1 MHIFIFRQIYTYG
14 CIVCISIHMYKN
26 LYTNNLYVQAGV
38 NLKIFIFEI
47 SLCKMA
53 QLLSFAFDE
62 HFSRINFYVGN

>member
-1 MHIFIFRQIYTYG
+1 
-14 CIVCISIHMYKN
+14 MYKN

-38 NLKIFIFEI
+38 NLKICIFEM
-47 SLCKMA
+47 SLCKRA